1 MLVLPVNAFKILN
14 GLNTADCVRQSVR
27 GMILKE
33 RVVLKRKIVYRNDW
47 RFEIISGSRHKKRQS
62 LGPVSRKS
70 RELSGPEVIT
80 NFKYE
85 S

>member
-1 MLVLPVNAFKILN
+1 MLVLPVNAFQILN

-47 RFEIISGSRHKKRQS
+47 RFEIISGSRHKIKTSAQIFETSVTGARFSKVPGTKRA
-62 LGPVSRKS
+62 
-70 RELSGPEVIT
+70 
-80 NFKYE
+80 
-85 S
+85 